1 MGFSLQAGARTTAA
15 FAAALLLAACG
26 GGSTGGATDGAAGDT
41 VASEAGGTSPG
52 AAAAPEASAAAG
64 EAQVGVDLPRADSDF
79 WTAYANYVPQVADE
93 LGVDLLDPTNSQ
105 GDIAALATN
114 ADALVA
120 QGADALV
127 IAPQD
132 TGAVAAT
139 LQSMSSQGIPVV
151 SIDTRP
157 DEGEVFMVV
166 RADNVAMGRQGC
178 EYIGEQLGGEGAV
191 VEFQGGL
198 DSINGRDRSEGFK
211 ACMDELF
218 PDITVYQEPT
228 EWDGAVASSALQTR
242 LAQTGGEVDAIF
254 MPAGGVYLQPTLQV
268 LESEGKLVPRGEE
281 GHVVIVSVD
290 GIPSEYDALR
300 EGHIDAVV
308 SQPADL
314 YARYGLQY
322 AQAALA
328 GETFGAGATDHDSTI
343 VEVRP
348 GVLEDQLPSRLV
360 TEADVDDET
369 LWGNQL

>member
-1 MGFSLQAGARTTAA
+1 MGLKLSAGART
-15 FAAALLLAACG
+15 AAALAGAVLFAACG
-26 GGSTGGATDGAAGDT
+26 GDGDGGTAEGPAPATGGSATAADVSSGD
-41 VASEAGGTSPG
+41 AGG
-52 AAAAPEASAAAG
+52 
-64 EAQVGVDLPRADSDF
+64 QVGVDLPRADSDF
-79 WTAYANYVPQVADE
+79 WAAYANYLPQVAEE

-105 GDIAALATN
+105 GDIAELATN
-114 ADALVA
+114 VDALVA

-139 LQSMSSQGIPVV
+139 LQSMGSQGVPVV

-157 DEGEVFMVV
+157 DEGEVFMIV

-178 EYIGEQLGGEGAV
+178 EFIGEQLDGQGTV

-211 ACMDELF
+211 ACMDQMF

-242 LAQTGGEVDAIF
+242 LAQTAGEVDAIF

-268 LESEGKLVPRGEE
+268 LESEGKLVPRGED

-290 GIPSEYDALR
+290 GIPAEYEALR
-300 EGHIDAVV
+300 AGHIDAVV

-328 GETFGAGATDHDSTI
+328 GETFAAGPTDHNSTI

-369 LWGNQL
+369 LWGNQV